1 MPDFIYKAKNKQGK
15 VVEGELSAK
24 NKDKLLAKLRKDDLT
39 PLEVKEKDG
48 TEEPK
53 KKKSEDKKM
62 TEDKGLGFNMPVT
75 EEQKAFFTN
84 QFTTMLNAGLTLDR
98 ILNILFRQ
106 TKSKKL
112 KQVVYEMG
120 EDLQKGTSIS
130 GSMKKHP
137 EVFDDMYLSMV
148 EVGEQSGNLP
158 TIFERL
164 ANIIE
169 KNLSIKRRLRAA
181 FAYPTFIL
189 VFSSIL
195 SYVLLVVFLPQ
206 FIPMFEGVGLDIPRD
221 YPLTAILINLSK
233 IASNGMYVTI
243 IIASI
248 AGLIVLYNIL
258 SQRPEVRRFVDI
270 ALLGVPVIS
279 GLIIQSSMAR
289 FCRSFGYLTS
299 SGVPILNAL
308 NMLAKSSGNI
318 ILEEKLHK
326 ISTDVREGKSISQSL
341 ENDDFFPDIVV
352 QMISVGEESGSVPEM
367 MEKTADYMDEGVDN
381 TVSSLTGMMEPA
393 MMVCVGLVVGTF
405 VIGILMP
412 IFGITSKLS

>member
-1 MPDFIYKAKNKQGK
+1 MPDFIFKAKNKQGK
-15 VVEGELSAK
+15 IVEGELSAK
-24 NKDKLLAKLRKDDLT
+24 NKDKLLVKLRKDDLT
-39 PLEVKEKDG
+39 PLEIKEKDG

-53 KKKSEDKKM
+53 KKK
-62 TEDKGLGFNMPVT
+62 T
-75 EEQKAFFTN
+75 EEKKGAESSGFGFSMHVSEEEKAFFTG

-112 KQVVYEMG
+112 KQVLYEMG
-120 EDLQKGTSIS
+120 EDLQKGSSIS
-130 GSMKKHP
+130 GAMKKHP

-181 FAYPTFIL
+181 FSYPAFIF

-221 YPLTAILINLSK
+221 YPLTAILIDLSK
-233 IASNGMYVTI
+233 IASNGLYISIV
-243 IIASI
+243 IAVI
-248 AGLIVLYNIL
+248 AALVMLYKFL
-258 SQRPEVRRFVDI
+258 VMRAEVRRFI
-270 ALLGVPVIS
+270 ATALLGVPYVS
-279 GLIIQSSMAR
+279 GLIIESSMAR
-289 FCRSFGYLTS
+289 FCRSFGYLTN

-308 NMLAKSSGNI
+308 NMLSKSSGNI

-326 ISTDVREGKSISQSL
+326 ISGDVREGKSISQSL
-341 ENDDFFPDIVV
+341 ENDDFFPDIVI
-352 QMISVGEESGSVPEM
+352 QMISVGEESGSLPEM
-367 MEKTADYMDEGVDN
+367 MEKTANYMDEGVDN
-381 TVSSLTGMMEPA
+381 AVSSLTGLMEPA
-393 MMVCVGLVVGTF
+393 MMVCVGLVVGVF
-405 VIGILMP
+405 VMGILMP